1 MEKFH
6 KSRLIVFLLRNI
18 LMVLTNKYSFI
29 VEVTLEGC
37 FLFLKISLLKLKRQ
51 WGTYIVHVCNVLFK
65 CEEVRVPGC

>member
-37 FLFLKISLLKLKRQ
+37 FFIS
-51 WGTYIVHVCNVLFK
+51 
-65 CEEVRVPGC
+65 